1 MRSPSSNCMKKLWLW
16 CHPAATSELFSSLK
30 AATETLTADNSNDI
44 ATAADVSTQ
53 PVSIAFVPLVRLHIR
68 GKHSRTI
75 AERVFV
81 EFSRKDSSNSTI
93 SWSTVTWKEGSI
105 LGLNL
110 LDPREILPSQS
121 HDTKLSREALHA
133 GVSFGKAMPAEM
145 ETTTVTEDLHT
156 VPMSDLWEEEKR
168 RKSTSD
174 IHSFPDHVLNNLR
187 SQRRTID
194 AWYNNYQDGKS
205 QKATTNL
212 SKPQH
217 YPFSIPSILV
227 CLGDKNTIGGGWD
240 VILPKGWARPFW
252 GALVFAGGR
261 ASALNDIERLHLE
274 LEEPSFPQDF
284 PNTPAGRN
292 YWNDKRQ
299 YRVDDGVKE
308 GRKSGRR
315 CTTTTLGS
323 K

>member
-1 MRSPSSNCMKKLWLW
+1 M
-16 CHPAATSELFSSLK
+16 
-30 AATETLTADNSNDI
+30 
-44 ATAADVSTQ
+44 TQ
-53 PVSIAFVPLVRLHIR
+53 SCPV
-68 GKHSRTI
+68 
-75 AERVFV
+75 
-81 EFSRKDSSNSTI
+81 
-93 SWSTVTWKEGSI
+93 
-105 LGLNL
+105 
-110 LDPREILPSQS
+110 
-121 HDTKLSREALHA
+121 KLSML
-133 GVSFGKAMPAEM
+133 VYLFGKVMPAEM
-145 ETTTVTEDLHT
+145 ETTTFSEDLHT

-174 IHSFPDHVLNNLR
+174 KHSFPDHVLNNLR
-187 SQRRTID
+187 SRRRTID

-252 GALVFAGGR
+252 GALVF
-261 ASALNDIERLHLE
+261 
-274 LEEPSFPQDF
+274 
-284 PNTPAGRN
+284 TGRN

-323 K
+323 KNDTLFIREGQKFWFAKIELYCGVVNSGAQVYIAEEEHRIARATALATTVVVRLGRE